1 MIKRKIEIRPKI
13 EENSLL
19 EEIDWNS
26 VYKKVLY
33 KKLQSKMKIFNY
45 KLLFG
50 ALSTKYKFYK
60 TDKCDLCYKEIN
72 EKIFD
77 HLYFKFP

>member
-1 MIKRKIEIRPKI
+1 MNLKSIYEMIKRKIEIRPKI

-33 KKLQSKMKIFNY
+33 KKLHLNFIAH
-45 KLLFG
+45 KLP
-50 ALSTKYKFYK
+50 K
-60 TDKCDLCYKEIN
+60 TQVK
-72 EKIFD
+72 
-77 HLYFKFP
+77 